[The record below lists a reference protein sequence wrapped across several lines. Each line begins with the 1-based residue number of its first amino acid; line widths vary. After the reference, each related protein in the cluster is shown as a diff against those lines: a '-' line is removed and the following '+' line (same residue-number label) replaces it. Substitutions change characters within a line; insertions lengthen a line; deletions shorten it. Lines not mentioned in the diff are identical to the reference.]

1 MGVQTLVVK
10 SGASAMTPTGGT
22 DKTFT
27 PDGVTVANGI
37 HLANAAQ
44 ADFRIRENL
53 TIKSKVP
60 TLNSATSRYSKDR
73 KSITLVAPKI
83 LVSGEIVFNL
93 IRIEREVH
101 PESTAAEALEL
112 CMLGAQLCTDS
123 DIAGFWA
130 TGSLA

>member
-10 SGASAMTPTGGT
+10 AGASAMTPTGGS

-44 ADFRIRENL
+44 TDFRIRENI
-53 TIKSKVP
+53 TIKNKIP
-60 TLNSATSRYSKDR
+60 TLNAATSRYSKDR
-73 KSITLVAPKI
+73 KSVTLVAPKI
-83 LVSGEIVFNL
+83 LASGEIVFNL

-101 PESTAAEALEL
+101 PESTAIEALEL
-112 CMLGAQLCTDS
+112 CMLGAQLCSDS
-123 DIAGFWA
+123 DLANFWSA
-130 TGSLA
+130 GSLA